1 MALAGQLGLPIESIE
16 IDQKISAAHG
26 YGHGGKLGK
35 NVPLIGLNH
44 VTQLGVLDKDEMPKY
59 HCGVCDINFTF
70 EHRSKHLTGMD
81 HRAQYLVR
89 LNKMMINYKIPY

>member
-1 MALAGQLGLPIESIE
+1 MALSGQLGLPIESIE

-35 NVPLIGLNH
+35 NVPLVGLNH

-89 LNKMMINYKIPY
+89 LNKIMINYKIPY